1 LGCLADQTHQP
12 GNSVLAVLF
21 LGPEP
26 PGIDDKMTL
35 FGHAFSGQTGKAVP
49 NLFGNGRGMSN
60 IEAELHGRGNF
71 IYILTAG
78 TGSADELLM
87 NFFLIDRDRAGN
99 SNHALSVR
107 RVEFSGKNQLSPG

>member
-1 LGCLADQTHQP
+1 
-12 GNSVLAVLF
+12 
-21 LGPEP
+21 
-26 PGIDDKMTL
+26 
-35 FGHAFSGQTGKAVP
+35 
-49 NLFGNGRGMSN
+49 
-60 IEAELHGRGNF
+60 
-71 IYILTAG
+71 LTAG